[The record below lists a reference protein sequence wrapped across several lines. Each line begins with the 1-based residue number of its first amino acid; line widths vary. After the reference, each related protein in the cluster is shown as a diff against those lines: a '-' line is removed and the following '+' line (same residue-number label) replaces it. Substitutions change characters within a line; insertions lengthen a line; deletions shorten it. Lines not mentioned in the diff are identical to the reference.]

1 MHIHIV
7 MTALYDWL
15 PYCNIIIEERK
26 KRFFLLSIQPVFFFR
41 KKMCL
46 SFMFGHDV
54 AIYVSKKC
62 IEIVNFGN
70 EVRLSRLQA
79 SLQILTQT
87 LEHSRIFNTKISE

>member
-1 MHIHIV
+1 
-7 MTALYDWL
+7 
-15 PYCNIIIEERK
+15 
-26 KRFFLLSIQPVFFFR
+26 
-41 KKMCL
+41 MCL
-46 SFMFGHDV
+46 SFMFGHDF

-87 LEHSRIFNTKISE
+87 LEHSRIFNTKISK